1 MNHISK
7 HTISVSLVFIFNG
20 LLFGTWASRIPKI
33 NELFNFSEMGLS
45 ALLLLLA
52 AGAISSFPV
61 AGRLTDKIDASR
73 LSMWLCI
80 LYPIPFVLIG
90 LSDSVIL
97 LAISLFL
104 FGWIHG
110 AMDVSMNT
118 WGTEVEGEGEKTL
131 MPFFHAMFS
140 FGAGIGAASG
150 ILAAALNIEL
160 FFHFLIVSLVAI
172 PVYVWIRKN
181 SNKQVRIATKN
192 ESKQTFSFPRGK
204 LLLVA
209 LVAFSCALA
218 EGAMADWAS
227 VYMSSEVNSSHAQAA
242 LAYTIF
248 SIFMVLTRLGG
259 QRIIKV
265 LGVVNTVKICAV
277 SSMVG
282 SILLVTVTNIQIS
295 YVAFALLGIG
305 YAIIMPLA
313 FSKAAKINNGNTG
326 TAIAGIAM
334 FAYGGMLL
342 GPVLIGVLAEFSSL
356 KGAFCTFIILS
367 VFVLLSSNQFND
379 VRNNE

>member
-7 HTISVSLVFIFNG
+7 QTISVSFVFIFNG

-52 AGAISSFPV
+52 AGAISSFPI

-90 LSDSVIL
+90 LSDSVTL

-110 AMDVSMNT
+110 AMDVSMNA
-118 WGTEVEGEGEKTL
+118 WGTEIEGEGEKTL

-140 FGAGIGAASG
+140 FGAGVGAASG

-160 FFHFLIVSLVAI
+160 FFHFIIVSLVAI
-172 PVYVWIRKN
+172 PVYVWVRKN

-209 LVAFSCALA
+209 LVAFSCALG

-227 VYMSSEVNSSHAQAA
+227 VYMFSEVNSSHAQAA

-265 LGVVNTVKICAV
+265 LGVVNTVKTCAI
-277 SSMVG
+277 SSMIG
-282 SILLVTVTNIQIS
+282 AILLVTVTNTQIS
-295 YVAFALLGIG
+295 YFAFALLGIG

-313 FSKAAKINNGNTG
+313 FSKAAKINKENTG

-342 GPVLIGVLAEFSSL
+342 GPVLIGVLAELSSL
-356 KGAFCTFIILS
+356 KSAFCTFIILS

-379 VRNNE
+379 VRNNT

>member
-1 MNHISK
+1 
-7 HTISVSLVFIFNG
+7 
-20 LLFGTWASRIPKI
+20 
-33 NELFNFSEMGLS
+33 
-45 ALLLLLA
+45 
-52 AGAISSFPV
+52 
-61 AGRLTDKIDASR
+61 
-73 LSMWLCI
+73 
-80 LYPIPFVLIG
+80 
-90 LSDSVIL
+90 
-97 LAISLFL
+97 
-104 FGWIHG
+104 
-110 AMDVSMNT
+110 
-118 WGTEVEGEGEKTL
+118 

-140 FGAGIGAASG
+140 FGAGVGAASG

-160 FFHFLIVSLVAI
+160 FFHFIIVSLVAI
-172 PVYVWIRKN
+172 PVYVWVRKN

-192 ESKQTFSFPRGK
+192 ESKKTFSFPRGK

-209 LVAFSCALA
+209 LVAFSCALG

-227 VYMSSEVNSSHAQAA
+227 VYMFSEVNSSHAQAA

-265 LGVVNTVKICAV
+265 LGVVNTVKTCAI
-277 SSMVG
+277 SSMIG
-282 SILLVTVTNIQIS
+282 AILLVTVTNTQIS
-295 YVAFALLGIG
+295 YFAFALLGIG

-313 FSKAAKINNGNTG
+313 FSKAAKINKGNTG

-342 GPVLIGVLAEFSSL
+342 GPVLIGVLAELSSL
-356 KGAFCTFIILS
+356 KSAFCTFIILS

-379 VRNNE
+379 VRNNT